1 MLSFAQQNLKYPL
14 QTREK
19 LDFSLICRVVGT
31 PLTIP
36 QVDLCPTLASHGL
49 KEEHV
54 GQEPG
59 PDHLGEVGFLMAI
72 LPYLTNFRLVAL
84 PHGLE
89 EAPVVHKPGPGH
101 LVDVGQPHHWSFP
114 VH

>member
-59 PDHLGEVGFLMAI
+59 PDHHGEAFSWPFCPTYQFQVFSTPPWPSRG
-72 LPYLTNFRLVAL
+72 TC
-84 PHGLE
+84 
-89 EAPVVHKPGPGH
+89 GPTT
-101 LVDVGQPHHWSFP
+101 
-114 VH
+114 